1 MSTAPIRIN
10 GTLKFS
16 TKIPPKAC
24 DAARKKGKNFANHQ
38 GKSLKCPINDLPNEI
53 LASIFSIGVNKE
65 EDGDEGEDD
74 EWEDIDVGEE
84 FDADETG

>member
-1 MSTAPIRIN
+1 
-10 GTLKFS
+10 
-16 TKIPPKAC
+16 
-24 DAARKKGKNFANHQ
+24 
-38 GKSLKCPINDLPNEI
+38 

-74 EWEDIDVGEE
+74 KWEDMDVGEE